1 MRSLPNVVV
10 PVMLILLPVSQIIP
24 PLYTEPEPSLFNCIF
39 PELRFIDPCV
49 IYSPEDPNVT
59 PAYFKF
65 IPLLTSNLKY
75 VSAFLYISIPL
86 LSMYTPTVLLLYPVL
101 PSDRS
106 YPPSFIVKYLEN
118 SVSESIWNAFIE
130 LANILP
136 PSIIVLS
143 FGWPIN
149 FNRLYVELLLPN
161 PFASIIYGSIPS
173 GIKPFS

>member
-1 MRSLPNVVV
+1 VLPYVDFP
-10 PVMLILLPVSQIIP
+10 PVYILPVGLSYRTPFTVADPPIVVLPPIVILPPVVQEIP
-24 PLYTEPEPSLFNCIF
+24 PFYTEPEPSLFNKIF
-39 PELRFIDPCV
+39 PELRLIDPCV

-101 PSDRS
+101 PSDTS
-106 YPPSFIVKYLEN
+106 YPPLLIVKYLEN

-136 PSIIVLS
+136 PSMIVLS
-143 FGWPIN
+143 FG
-149 FNRLYVELLLPN
+149 
-161 PFASIIYGSIPS
+161 
-173 GIKPFS
+173 